1 MDPQEALRR
10 LREQAENTPHLSVPH
25 LRPKKSLQGT
35 SSFSST
41 DPSTQAFLS
50 IPSVN
55 LRQPAVQPTP
65 SAFSSLQ
72 FRPIITPD
80 SLPRSSSLPN
90 AVRTTIPFPISSSTA
105 SHHDD
110 PFQSTEPS
118 SPSPDYT
125 DQELDGLSPDAL
137 PFRRRRSTDTY
148 TKIHNLL
155 AGLRQD
161 RISPIDILIQV
172 LDPNDMVYDR
182 YRGKLYREDST
193 KLSALIERIMADYK
207 GKKKLL
213 GCMQP
218 HLEDFAC
225 EIVAEEMETRRR
237 NSILPGIEAVT
248 PTYFVFQRRRL
259 AVSSRNAT
267 TVVSIIEP
275 LPCIPSGI
283 WAVFLWST
291 GSARQTIDA
300 AFRWEI
306 HSYTT

>member
-10 LREQAENTPHLSVPH
+10 LREQAANTPHPSVPL
-25 LRPKKSLQGT
+25 LRPRKSLQGT

-41 DPSTQAFLS
+41 DASAHAILST
-50 IPSVN
+50 PSVN
-55 LRQPAVQPTP
+55 LRQLAAQPTP
-65 SAFSSLQ
+65 SASSSLQ

-90 AVRTTIPFPISSSTA
+90 AVPHFTIPFAISSSTP
-105 SHHDD
+105 SHYND
-110 PFQSTEPS
+110 PFQSAEPL
-118 SPSPDYT
+118 SPFPNYT
-125 DQELDGLSPDAL
+125 DQDLDGIGPDVL

-148 TKIHNLL
+148 TKIHSLL

-172 LDPNDMVYDR
+172 LDPDDLAYDR
-182 YRGKLYREDST
+182 YRGNLYTEDST
-193 KLSALIERIMADYK
+193 KLSVLIERIMADDK

-218 HLEDFAC
+218 HLEEFAC

-248 PTYFVFQRRRL
+248 PTFMEKWNLDEEVDHTPFLSQILESAAQTERAKLHNKKKKPQKVFANHL
-259 AVSSRNAT
+259 
-267 TVVSIIEP
+267 
-275 LPCIPSGI
+275 CSG
-283 WAVFLWST
+283 FC
-291 GSARQTIDA
+291 
-300 AFRWEI
+300 F
-306 HSYTT
+306 